1 MPCLSSRLQESWQGN
16 LGLVIKTAGSRLLS
30 VHLRNKKLNQ
40 FINQHLDPF
49 QINKNMFTRRMFR
62 DIWDTCDPSSEVL
75 MGRSLDEPLGW
86 TGSLEAHNQ
95 PRSRWNHFRWS
106 NRGREMTAALLRSHH
121 VCIWRSWD
129 SSLNLSS
136 LLYKNGSPGL
146 MKPQLKIGATSP
158 GSHKSFAK
166 SPSLNLG
173 ICQKWEPLPFSHSV
187 LTMGVH
193 ETQERRVIAA
203 TTFMCVFSF
212 QRPWIYQLPHSQAEA
227 NYTLWSFANDR
238 IVPLRNQCK

>member
-106 NRGREMTAALLRSHH
+106 NRGCEMTAALLRSHH

-173 ICQKWEPLPFSHSV
+173 ICQKWEPLPFSQ
-187 LTMGVH
+187 
-193 ETQERRVIAA
+193 TQFWPWVC
-203 TTFMCVFSF
+203 TKPKNGGLLLPLPSCVFFHSRGHEF
-212 QRPWIYQLPHSQAEA
+212 TNCLIVRLKPTTLFGPLPMTGLS
-227 NYTLWSFANDR
+227 L
-238 IVPLRNQCK
+238 